1 MMVKKVSKIN
11 ANFAQLDKIFK
22 LWGIGQF
29 VVSNI
34 YFYIEKKRTS
44 RKTFIFNIMTLDY
57 DCREG
62 FLRT

>member
-11 ANFAQLDKIFK
+11 ANFTQLDKIFK

-34 YFYIEKKRTS
+34 YFYIEKKEQAG
-44 RKTFIFNIMTLDY
+44 KHL
-57 DCREG
+57 
-62 FLRT
+62 FLT

>member
-11 ANFAQLDKIFK
+11 ENFAQLDKIFK

-44 RKTFIFNIMTLDY
+44 RKTFTFNIMALDY

-62 FLRT
+62 FLGT